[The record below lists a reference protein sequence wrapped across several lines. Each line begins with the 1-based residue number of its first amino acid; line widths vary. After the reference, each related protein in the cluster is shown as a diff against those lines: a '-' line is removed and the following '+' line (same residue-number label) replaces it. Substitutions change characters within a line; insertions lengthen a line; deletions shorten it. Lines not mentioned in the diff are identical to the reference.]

1 MRNFFTLVISIFL
14 LTSFLKAQTPQVE
27 NAIPTGLLS
36 VVNPDFAQDILVA
49 NANPIGPMSGIK
61 APDGNIYVAINDTL
75 LTSNLGLIV
84 MKSTNNGNNW
94 SLHGSGINVRAKY
107 GQVKLCKTADSVYCI
122 FRIGGTIARWNPVTG
137 VVGVLNIA
145 PSKDFDVA
153 VSSTNAIF
161 VNYQTNGDTVR
172 RVSSVDGGITWGNP
186 GLITNLGGAPR
197 TTFSSTGDTLILNYR
212 GPLRPDNPEKSIW
225 RSALYRQS
233 SNGVLGFISLSFV
246 DILTDT
252 TVIINE
258 LKTIRSGLNVWT
270 VYARDSAGNT
280 DIKCLTSA
288 DGGKVYAPPISIASS
303 PAKNEYW
310 FDIGLS
316 QGLVSG
322 MDLIYYSDSLGGIP
336 TPSSD
341 KMIYQFSP
349 LSAPTTFG
357 PPLAFSEFPP
367 VFSTSGSKPVIVE
380 LPLSDFG
387 ALFLGYTGGGNKIY
401 WDRFSNVT
409 NINHNGNTVAEKF
422 ELKQNYP
429 NPFNPTTNISFTVV
443 NNSFV
448 SLKVFDIMGREV
460 AKLVSENM
468 NKGNYSVQFDGR
480 NLSSGVYFYK
490 LESGNFSEVKKM
502 SLIK

>member
-1 MRNFFTLVISIFL
+1 MKFLFTILISFFIFN
-14 LTSFLKAQTPQVE
+14 SFVHAQTIRVE
-27 NAIPTGLLS
+27 NAIPVGIGS
-36 VVNPDFAQDILVA
+36 VVDPDFGNDIIVA
-49 NANPIGPMSGIK
+49 NINPVGPMAGMR
-61 APDGNIYVAINDTL
+61 APDGNIYVCINDTL
-75 LTSNLGLIV
+75 LTANLGLIT
-84 MKSTNNGNNW
+84 MRSTNGGNNW
-94 SLHGSGINVRAKY
+94 TMLPTGINVRAKY
-107 GQVKLCKTADSVYCI
+107 GQVKLCKTADSIYCI
-122 FRIGGTIARWNPVTG
+122 FRVGGAIARWNPVTG
-137 VVGVLNIA
+137 IVGVLNIA

-172 RVSSVDGGITWGNP
+172 RVSSIDGGLSWGNP

-197 TTFSSTGDTLILNYR
+197 TTFSATGDTLILNYR
-212 GPLRPDNPEKSIW
+212 GPLRQDNPEKSIW

-280 DIKCLTSA
+280 DLKCLTSSN
-288 DGGKVYAPPISIASS
+288 GGTVYAPPISISSS

-322 MDLIYYSDSLGGIP
+322 MDVIYYSDSLGGTP

-367 VFSTSGSKPVIVE
+367 VFSTSGAKPSLVE

-387 ALFLGYTGGGNKIY
+387 ALFLGYTAGGNKVY
-401 WDRFSNVT
+401 WDRFSNIT
-409 NINHNGNTVAEKF
+409 KISNTGNTVADKY

-429 NPFNPTTNISFTVV
+429 NPFNPTTNISF
-443 NNSFV
+443 NIPKSSFV
-448 SLKVFDIMGREV
+448 NLRVFDIMGREV
-460 AKLVSENM
+460 SKLVSENL
-468 NKGNYSVQFDGR
+468 NTGNYSVQFDGK
-480 NLSSGVYFYK
+480 NLSSGIYFYK
-490 LESGNFSEVKKM
+490 LETENFSEVKKM

>member
-1 MRNFFTLVISIFL
+1 MRNFLVTLFSL
-14 LTSFLKAQTPQVE
+14 LLFTSFANAETPHVE
-27 NAIPTGLLS
+27 SAVPTGLGSVLS
-36 VVNPDFAQDILVA
+36 PNFGNDILVA
-49 NANPIGPMSGIK
+49 NANPVGPFSGILS
-61 APDGNIYVAINDTL
+61 PDGNIYVCINDTL
-75 LTSNLGLIV
+75 LTSNLGLIA
-84 MKSTNNGNNW
+84 MKSTNGGNNW
-94 SLHGSGINVRAKY
+94 SILPSGINVRTKY
-107 GQVKLCKTADSVYCI
+107 GQVKMCKTADSAYCI
-122 FRIGGTIARWNPVTG
+122 FRVGGTIARWNPITG
-137 VVGVLNIA
+137 TIVILNIA

-172 RVSSVDGGITWGNP
+172 RVSSVDGGISWGNP

-197 TTFSSTGDTLILNYR
+197 TTFSATGDTLLLNYR
-212 GPLRPDNPEKSIW
+212 GPLRQDAPEKSVW

-233 SNGVLGFISLSFV
+233 SSGVLGFISLSFV

-252 TVIINE
+252 SVTINE
-258 LKTIRSGLNVWT
+258 LKTIRSGLKVWT
-270 VYARDSAGNT
+270 VYARDSAGNV
-280 DIKCLTSA
+280 DLKCLTSTN
-288 DGGKVYAPPISIASS
+288 GGTIYNAPIPIAAS
-303 PAKNEYW
+303 PTKNEYW

-322 MDLIYYSDSLGGIP
+322 MDVIYYSDSLAGTP
-336 TPSSD
+336 TPSTD

-367 VFSTSGSKPVIVE
+367 VFSTSGAKPSLVE
-380 LPLSDFG
+380 MPLSDFG
-387 ALFLGYTGGGNKIY
+387 ALFLGYTAGGNKVY

-409 NINHNGNTVAEKF
+409 NVNHNGNSIADKF

-429 NPFNPTTNISFTVV
+429 NPFNPTTNISF
-443 NNSFV
+443 NIPKSSFV
-448 SLKVFDIMGREV
+448 NLRVFDIMGREV
-460 AKLVSENM
+460 QKLVSQNM
-468 NKGNYSVQFDGR
+468 NTGNYSVQFDGK

-490 LESGNFSEVKKM
+490 LETDNFSEVKKM